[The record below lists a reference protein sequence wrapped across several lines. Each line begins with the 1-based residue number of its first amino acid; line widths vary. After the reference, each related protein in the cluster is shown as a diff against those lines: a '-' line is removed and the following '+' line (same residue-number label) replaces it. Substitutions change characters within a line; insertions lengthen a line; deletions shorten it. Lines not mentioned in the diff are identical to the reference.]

1 MIKIRKIAIIGC
13 GGINSWVIKHLK
25 DVAEIF
31 DKEEMMFVKLFDR
44 DIVEE
49 KNLKRLNQNFEV
61 EDLMQEKAEMLGNR
75 YKFSYQNILIT
86 EQNMD
91 MLKGFD
97 DIILGVDNN
106 KIRQMLYKYAIEK
119 EKYLLDMRAQGT
131 QMGFI
136 IVDGTD
142 KNCKKMDYYN
152 KKYFY
157 DANVME
163 RKGSCQLT
171 VDIEND
177 HIENGNKIM
186 AFFGIYGIYFKH
198 LRNEAVSTDEWR
210 FAY

>member
-1 MIKIRKIAIIGC
+1 MTKVRKIAIIGC

-44 DIVEE
+44 DVVEE

-61 EDLMQEKAEMLGNR
+61 EDLMQEKAESLGKR
-75 YKFSYQNILIT
+75 YTFAFQNILIT
-86 EQNMD
+86 KQNID

-106 KIRQMLYKYAIEK
+106 KTRQMLYKYAVEK

-136 IVDGTD
+136 IVDGSKD
-142 KNCKKMDYYN
+142 MAYYN

-198 LRNEAVSTDEWR
+198 LRDEKVSTDEWR